1 MDKVWGSMCKP
12 EEPPQKSLEERV
24 HALEEREAPREKS
37 PKEAILTATI
47 IIVIGKSL
55 NWIFNHLSTIHQWFT
70 TPTR

>member
-1 MDKVWGSMCKP
+1 MCKP

-24 HALEEREAPREKS
+24 TALEERETHPEKS

-55 NWIFNHLSTIHQWFT
+55 NWVFNHLNTIYQWFN

>member
-1 MDKVWGSMCKP
+1 MCKP

-24 HALEEREAPREKS
+24 AALEERETRPEKS

-55 NWIFNHLSTIHQWFT
+55 NWVFNHLNTIYQWFN

>member
-1 MDKVWGSMCKP
+1 MCKP

-24 HALEEREAPREKS
+24 AALEERETRTEKS

-55 NWIFNHLSTIHQWFT
+55 NWVFNHLNTIYQWFN

>member
-1 MDKVWGSMCKP
+1 MSKP

-24 HALEEREAPREKS
+24 RALEEREHSTEKS

-55 NWIFNHLSTIHQWFT
+55 NWVFNHLNTIYQWFS
-70 TPTR
+70 TPHR